1 MEKSKLRIVFNIAL
15 GLIFFVYI
23 SLIWIIDISTIGLVI
38 YIILF
43 FGTLILRDK
52 IAPKKKRSD
61 EDGDN

>member
-61 EDGDN
+61 DDGNN